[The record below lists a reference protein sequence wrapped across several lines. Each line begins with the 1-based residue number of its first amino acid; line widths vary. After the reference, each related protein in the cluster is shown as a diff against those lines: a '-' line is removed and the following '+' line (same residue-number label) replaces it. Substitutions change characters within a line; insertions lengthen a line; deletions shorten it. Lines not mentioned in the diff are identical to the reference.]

1 MADRSEAHPVDETT
15 LANDVVRLLG
25 GENQRLRRELQEVE
39 QRAKFAEDRA
49 EAAESK
55 TAIKKEPTDTN
66 QDLSAAERIQ
76 QLEEENSS
84 LRAEHQELGS
94 KYAKEKEKRKSQKAQ
109 LKELKAKD
117 TPTSVESPEF
127 LELQQRREQIQ
138 AHLLEAETKVKE
150 LSQEVEQLK
159 KDKEMYMRLFENA
172 NGRVI
177 TLTRN
182 DPFAY
187 IDEIHT
193 QRQAIGFTRLRPFQ
207 TDSAAAHST
216 FEAFCKNALRP
227 QGLARLPFVRRK
239 HDIQWSLTQQKHGVA
254 VVPPYRYAAS
264 RSLAGHKW
272 VSNEMH
278 AIEGP
283 FELLYET
290 RNFWYY
296 CGTYS
301 TTVIQSKSNGFFEK
315 LLSRLKDR
323 LMRESV
329 EETDLLPPIV
339 RKTIMDMYSQ
349 GVLRITCMVFERIGF
364 NEQLYNALLEFGTAK
379 EGPEYAF
386 DYKDKVPKRKIG
398 REENA
403 GARPMAKRSR

>member
-1 MADRSEAHPVDETT
+1 MADQPEAHPVDETT

-55 TAIKKEPTDTN
+55 TPI
-66 QDLSAAERIQ
+66 
-76 QLEEENSS
+76 
-84 LRAEHQELGS
+84 
-94 KYAKEKEKRKSQKAQ
+94 KEKEKRKSQKAQ

-117 TPTSVESPEF
+117 TPTSVESPEI
-127 LELQQRREQIQ
+127 LELQQRQEQTQ
-138 AHLLEAETKVKE
+138 AYLLEAETKVKE

-159 KDKEMYMRLFENA
+159 KDKETYMRLFEDA
-172 NGRVI
+172 NGRAI
-177 TLTRN
+177 ALARN

-207 TDSAAAHST
+207 TDSAGAHST
-216 FEAFCKNALRP
+216 FEAFCNNALRP
-227 QGLARLPFVRRK
+227 QGLTRLPFVRRK
-239 HDIQWSLTQQKHGVA
+239 HDIQWSLMQQGHGVA
-254 VVPPYRYAAS
+254 VIPPYRYVAS

-272 VSNEMH
+272 VSNEVH

-296 CGTYS
+296 CGTY
-301 TTVIQSKSNGFFEK
+301 TTTIIQSRKKDFFEK
-315 LLSRLKDR
+315 LRPMFKDR
-323 LMRESV
+323 LMRESI
-329 EETDLLPPIV
+329 EETDLLPPII
-339 RKTIMDMYSQ
+339 RKAIMEMYLQ
-349 GVLRITCMVFERIGF
+349 GVLHITCLVFERIGF
-364 NEQLYNALLEFGTAK
+364 NEQLYNALLNFGAATN
-379 EGPEYAF
+379 GPEYAF

-398 REENA
+398 QEENV
-403 GARPMAKRSR
+403 GARRMAKRSR